1 MKYIQNG
8 TFITCSFIC
17 THKSSKDVFQP
28 ATEKNIRKSFFF
40 FVKSYFIP
48 QDPYSIKKDG
58 EQWSLVKHVFLITD
72 TTSYMAFCIN
82 RKLQPRAWNGKP
94 TQEEEQQ
101 RHFRLWGKIVSVSHC
116 LSLPHQVWDYSSN
129 SMATTQSKMR
139 TFSMLG
145 LKDEKLRFPAELSAK
160 WAESSFH
167 PWSWSSRILSFTP
180 YSSEPVE

>member
-8 TFITCSFIC
+8 TLITCSFIC

-40 FVKSYFIP
+40 CQILFYTSRPI
-48 QDPYSIKKDG
+48 QHKDS
-58 EQWSLVKHVFLITD
+58 EQWSLVKHVLLITD

-180 YSSEPVE
+180 CSSEPVE